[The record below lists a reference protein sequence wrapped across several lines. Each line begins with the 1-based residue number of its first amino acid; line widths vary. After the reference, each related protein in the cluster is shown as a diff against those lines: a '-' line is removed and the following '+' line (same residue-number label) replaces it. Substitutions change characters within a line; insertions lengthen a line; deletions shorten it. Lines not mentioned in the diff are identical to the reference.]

1 MSAPEL
7 LRPCERPAKPSRR
20 EALLRSRD
28 LLLASLATPALPLL
42 SSPAAAATAASA
54 VTVMHGFADLQGITL
69 WLQGARAQP
78 VRVELRPEAGTK
90 APILVNAELDA
101 RTDCAAA
108 VRIDDLDSGTAYR
121 YTVHPRAGR
130 EVLASGTFRTQTHW
144 QYRTDPPTIRIAT
157 GSCNYLNDGRYDR
170 PGTPYGGGETIFD
183 AIAATAPDL
192 MLWLG
197 DNIYLRDPEWTS
209 REGINRR
216 YRFYRSHP
224 SMKKLW
230 QAAPHVAIWDDHD
243 FGPDDSD
250 ASFVNRPWTL
260 EMFRRYWPQP
270 YAPQPDGMYGM
281 VTLGDVDIFMLDDRS
296 YRYPNRWPAAAPEKA
311 MYGATQMQWLKAALV
326 YSRAPFKL
334 VAGGTQFF
342 NKVSRAE
349 PGARYRGETWSNFP
363 AEQEGLRKFLD
374 ETRIPGVVFL
384 SGDRHLAQMFRI
396 ERGALY
402 PLHELTTSPLT
413 AGPIKEPGEA
423 ERNNPDMVPGT
434 MYNDRNFAL
443 ITVTGPRTKRAMAI
457 ELRDTAGNKVWE
469 WQATAAQ
476 LAEGTRP

>member
-1 MSAPEL
+1 MMKPETLAPH
-7 LRPCERPAKPSRR
+7 ERPEKPSRR
-20 EALLRSRD
+20 EALVTARD
-28 LLLASLATPALPLL
+28 LLLAGLATPALPLL
-42 SSPAAAATAASA
+42 SSPAQAATAATPL
-54 VTVMHGFADLQGITL
+54 TVMHGFADLQGITL
-69 WLQGARAQP
+69 WLQGARAQ
-78 VRVELRPEAGTK
+78 
-90 APILVNAELDA
+90 
-101 RTDCAAA
+101 A
-108 VRIDDLDSGTAYR
+108 VRIELQPEGGAAGAKVIDVNLEAASDCTASVYASDLESGTAYR
-121 YTVHPRAGR
+121 YTVRPRAGR
-130 EVLASGTFRTQTHW
+130 EVLASGSFRTQTHW
-144 QYRTDPPTIRIAT
+144 QFRTDPPTIRIAT

-170 PGTPYGGGETIFD
+170 PGKPYGGGEEIFD
-183 AIAATAPDL
+183 TIAATRPDL

-224 SMKKLW
+224 AMRKIW

-250 ASFVNRPWTL
+250 ASFVNRQWTL
-260 EMFRRYWPQP
+260 EMFRRYWPLP
-270 YAPQPDGMYGM
+270 YAPRPDGQYGM

-296 YRYPNRWPAAAPEKA
+296 YRYPNRWPAEAPDKA
-311 MYGATQMQWLKAALV
+311 MYGPAQMQWLKSALV

-363 AEQEGLRKFLD
+363 AEQESLRKFLE
-374 ETRIPGVVFL
+374 ETRIPGVVFI
-384 SGDRHLAQMFRI
+384 SGDRHMAQMFRI
-396 ERGALY
+396 ERAGLY
-402 PLHELTTSPLT
+402 PLYELTTSPLT
-413 AGPIKEPGEA
+413 AGPTRDPGDA

-443 ITVTGPRTKRAMAI
+443 ITVSGPRTKRALAI
-457 ELRDTAGNKVWE
+457 ELRDTAGNKVWD
-469 WQATAAQ
+469 WQTTAAQ
-476 LAEGTRP
+476 LAEGTRT

>member
-1 MSAPEL
+1 MTAPKVL
-7 LRPCERPAKPSRR
+7 LPSERPSQPARR
-20 EALLRSRD
+20 EALFTARD
-28 LLLASLATPALPLL
+28 LLLASLATPAAALL
-42 SSPAAAATAASA
+42 SSPAAAARAASA
-54 VTVMHGFADLQGITL
+54 LTVMHGFADLQGITL
-69 WLQGARAQP
+69 WLQGARAQS
-78 VRVELRPEAGTK
+78 VRVELQAEGRVEAVVDVSLE
-90 APILVNAELDA
+90 AQA
-101 RTDCAAA
+101 DCAASIYIGA
-108 VRIDDLDSGTAYR
+108 LQSGTTYR
-121 YTVHPRAGR
+121 YTVRPRSGR
-130 EVLASGTFRTQTHW
+130 EALASGTFKTQAHW
-144 QYRTDPPTIRIAT
+144 QYRGDPPTIRIAT

-170 PGTPYGGGETIFD
+170 PGTPYGGGEGIFD
-183 AIAATAPDL
+183 AIAATTPDL

-216 YRFYRSHP
+216 YRFYRSHAA
-224 SMKKLW
+224 MRKLW

-250 ASFVNRPWTL
+250 ASFVNREWSL
-260 EMFRRYWPQP
+260 QMFRRYWPLP
-270 YAPQPDGMYGM
+270 YAPRRDGLYGM

-296 YRYPNRWPAAAPEKA
+296 YRYPNRWPADAPDKA
-311 MYGATQMQWLKAALV
+311 MYGAAQMQWLKAALV

-363 AEQEGLRKFLD
+363 AEQESLRKFLD

-384 SGDRHLAQMFRI
+384 SGDRHYAQMLRI
-396 ERGALY
+396 ERGPLY

-413 AGPIKEPGEA
+413 AGPIRDPGEA
-423 ERNNPDMVPGT
+423 ERNNPEMVPGT

-443 ITVTGPRTKRAMAI
+443 ITVTGPRTRRAMAV